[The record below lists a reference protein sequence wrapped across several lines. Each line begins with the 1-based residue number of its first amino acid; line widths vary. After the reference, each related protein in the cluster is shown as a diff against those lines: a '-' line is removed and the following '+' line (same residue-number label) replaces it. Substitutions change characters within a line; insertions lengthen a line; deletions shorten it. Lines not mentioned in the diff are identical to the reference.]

1 MGPDQENKNQQN
13 GNLTVKILL
22 CCEFFYPSVGGAQ
35 EVVRQLATR
44 LARWGHDVSV
54 ATSFLANRT
63 SDVHEGVKII
73 SFNISGNW
81 ANGLMGE
88 VQSYRQFMLE
98 GRFDLVFIY
107 AAQQWTLDAILDELP
122 RIKARKVLVP
132 CGYSGL
138 PDPGYA
144 RYFARLPAVLSCFD
158 ALVYHAYDYRDHHFA
173 KEHQLNN
180 SFFIPNAAD
189 DIEFSSSS
197 GADARSA
204 LELAPDEVVLLT
216 VGSLNGAKGHLE
228 VAEAFSKAVLLRSAT
243 LILNGNDMPP
253 TGDNMMSNV
262 RKLVTQMKSRGILHT
277 ARFVL
282 GRLLH
287 AVGLRPDYFDRL
299 ERVMKE
305 VNGRPAA
312 GKRIIRT
319 NLARRELIE
328 TFLASDLFVFA
339 SIIEYSPLVLFEAC
353 AAGLPFLTVPVGNSR
368 EIVEW
373 TQGGELCPAKVDA
386 HGFTRVDT
394 TELARR
400 ISDLAADP
408 ERLAALA
415 ANGRKAWRERYN
427 WETISREY
435 EALFARL
442 TRPHSSTDSTH
453 EK

>member
-1 MGPDQENKNQQN
+1 M
-13 GNLTVKILL
+13 KILL

-35 EVVRQLATR
+35 EVVRQLAGR
-44 LARWGHDVSV
+44 LARWGHDVTV

-63 SDVHEGVKII
+63 SDVHEGVKIR

-81 ANGLMGE
+81 ANGLAGD

-98 GRFDLVFIY
+98 GEFDLIFIY

-122 RIKARKVLVP
+122 RVKARKVLVP

-138 PDPGYA
+138 HDPGYA
-144 RYFARLPAVLSCFD
+144 RYFARLPALLRCFD

-173 KEHQLNN
+173 QQHQLDN
-180 SFFIPNAAD
+180 SIFIPNAAD
-189 DIEFSSSS
+189 DTEFSASP
-197 GADARSA
+197 GADARRS
-204 LELAPDEVVLLT
+204 LGLAPDELVLLT

-228 VAEAFSKAVLLRSAT
+228 VAEAFSRAVLPRKAT
-243 LILNGNDMPP
+243 LILNGNEMPP
-253 TGDNMMSNV
+253 TGDNMISNV
-262 RKLVTQMKSRGILHT
+262 RKLVSQLKSRGVLHT
-277 ARFVL
+277 ARFVA

-287 AVGLRPDYFDRL
+287 AIGLRPGYFDRL
-299 ERVMKE
+299 DRVIKE
-305 VNGRPAA
+305 VNGKPAA

-319 NLARRELIE
+319 NLPRKELIE

-353 AAGLPFLTVPVGNSR
+353 AAGLPFLTVPVGNAR

-373 TQGGELCPAKVDA
+373 TQAGELCPATVDA
-386 HGFTRVDT
+386 QGFTRADT
-394 TELARR
+394 AELAQCIAR
-400 ISDLAADP
+400 LAADP
-408 ERLAALA
+408 DRLAVLA
-415 ANGRKAWRERYN
+415 ANGKKAWLERYN

-442 TRPHSSTDSTH
+442 TGLHSSTDSTH

>member
-1 MGPDQENKNQQN
+1 
-13 GNLTVKILL
+13 
-22 CCEFFYPSVGGAQ
+22 
-35 EVVRQLATR
+35 
-44 LARWGHDVSV
+44 
-54 ATSFLANRT
+54 
-63 SDVHEGVKII
+63 
-73 SFNISGNW
+73 
-81 ANGLMGE
+81 
-88 VQSYRQFMLE
+88 MLE